1 MLGRLVRWLRAMGY
15 DTLYPGQCA
24 DRELLRIAQAEE
36 RLLVTR
42 DRMLA
47 RLAHP
52 RACLIQAERVDD
64 QILEA
69 VALLALAPIEAQWL
83 SLPRMQCPTR
93 GPGQDRAFGPRARAR
108 AGDAERVHGLPGVR
122 PHLLG
127 RQPRRPDAGA
137 ALPAAR
143 TRRAVPLTRPQR
155 LSTARHGA
163 PSIPRTGSGRHT
175 SSYTPGATRLRSS
188 PSRITTPAP
197 SKWRWTGW
205 PGEWNASMER

>member
-1 MLGRLVRWLRAMGY
+1 VTSSRFVVDTMLGRLVRWLRAMGY

-83 SLPRMQCPTR
+83 SRCLECNARLEGRDKTALSDLVPEHVLATQSEFMGCPGCGRIYWGGSHADRML
-93 GPGQDRAFGPRARAR
+93 ARLS
-108 AGDAERVHGLPGVR
+108 G
-122 PHLLG
+122 LLG
-127 RQPRRPDAGA
+127 RDE
-137 ALPAAR
+137 
-143 TRRAVPLTRPQR
+143 
-155 LSTARHGA
+155 
-163 PSIPRTGSGRHT
+163 
-175 SSYTPGATRLRSS
+175 
-188 PSRITTPAP
+188 PSR
-197 SKWRWTGW
+197 
-205 PGEWNASMER
+205 